1 MTLSSDCPVQPTLH
15 ADTIH
20 DFQASLT
27 VIRGQAQLIQ
37 RRMQRSTS
45 ADAEQ
50 VLARLDVID
59 RVATQLS
66 VELEKLR
73 QPE

>member
-1 MTLSSDCPVQPTLH
+1 MTLSSDCSVQPTLR

-37 RRMQRSTS
+37 RKMQRSTC
-45 ADAEQ
+45 ADAAQ
-50 VLARLDVID
+50 LLARLDVIN

-66 VELEKLR
+66 VEIEKLR